1 MHLETS
7 AMRILLI
14 STYEMGRQPL
24 GLASPAAWLRTAGHQ
39 VTTLDLARE
48 RLSPESVQNAD
59 ITALFLPMHTATRL
73 ALKLIPKLRAI
84 NPNTHFCAY
93 GLYAPLN
100 ESLLREHGVQTIL
113 GGEYEHGLV
122 ELAAGRQVPAISLDR
137 QKFQIPDRTG
147 LPLLSTYAQLA
158 TIDGPRIAGYT
169 EASRGCKHRCRH
181 CPVVPV
187 YNGTFRVIQREI
199 VMADIRQQVASG
211 ATHITFG
218 DPDFFNGPTHAIRIV
233 EDLHREFPNLT
244 WDATIKVEHLL
255 NHREH
260 LQTLHETGC
269 AFVVS
274 AVEFLDDAVLEKLEK
289 GHTREDFIEAAHL
302 MRAAGLPLSPT
313 FIPFTPWTTP
323 ESVRDLL
330 RTLAALDLIESVA
343 PIQLGIRLLI
353 PEGSRLLE
361 LEEIRKIIGPF
372 DANKLTYPWQHS
384 NPAMDRLSENIQSL
398 AKSKQTRPEQFA
410 KIWDLAS
417 CGTLEAPM
425 PSRATI
431 PYLTEPWYC

>member
-1 MHLETS
+1 LK
-7 AMRILLI
+7 IVLI

-24 GLASPAAWLRTAGHQ
+24 GLASPAAWLKNAGHE
-39 VTTLDLARE
+39 VSTIDLARE
-48 RLSPESVQNAD
+48 RLSPGAIANAS
-59 ITALFLPMHTATRL
+59 IVALFLPMHTATRL
-73 ALKLIPKLRAI
+73 ALKIIPKLHAL
-84 NPNTHFCAY
+84 NPAAHLCAY

-100 ESLLREHGVQTIL
+100 ERLLREQGVETIL

-122 ELAAGRQVPAISLDR
+122 ELAAGREVPSISLER

-147 LPLLSTYAQLA
+147 LPLLNTYAQLA
-158 TIDGPRIAGYT
+158 TVDGPRTAGYT

-187 YNGTFRVIQREI
+187 YNGTFRIIQRDI
-199 VMADIRQQVASG
+199 VLADVRQQVAAG

-218 DPDFFNGPTHAIRIV
+218 DPDFFNGPTHAIHIV
-233 EDLHREFPNLT
+233 EEFHREFPHVT
-244 WDATIKVEHLL
+244 YDATIKIEHIL

-260 LQTLHETGC
+260 LPTLRDTGC

-274 AVEFLDDAVLEKLEK
+274 AVESLDDTVLAKLEK
-289 GHTREDFIEAAHL
+289 GHTRQDFIEATHL

-313 FIPFTPWTTP
+313 FIPFTPWTTA
-323 ESVRDLL
+323 ESTRDLL
-330 RTLAALDLIESVA
+330 QTLAALDLIENVA

-361 LEEIRKIIGPF
+361 LEDIRRIVGPF
-372 DANKLTYPWQHS
+372 DANRLTYPWQHPD
-384 NPAMDRLSENIQSL
+384 PAMDRLSASIQAL
-398 AKSKQTRPEQFA
+398 AKTKASRAQLFA
-410 KIWDLAS
+410 TIWDLAN
-417 CGTLEAPM
+417 CGAFEAPM
-425 PSRATI
+425 QSRATI